1 MQCEYLHPP
10 VLKPEALS
18 RLPELAKVKS
28 LGMNAIAHV
37 KLFSPDAPFVAYLT
51 GFDGTDTF
59 LGLMIAQQL
68 QPHFGCVYQSGLEVA
83 RQVWDIALTPEIIQ
97 SPTPLWDVLANAAK
111 SVAYAPKSAWPLRIA
126 RYRATRAQLL
136 VNLAK
141 DHHPMFYTAP

>member
-1 MQCEYLHPP
+1 MHCEHPYQP
-10 VLKPEALS
+10 ILKPEFLA

-28 LGMNAIAHV
+28 LGMNAVAYL

-83 RQVWDIALTPEIIQ
+83 RQVWDIGCENGPRT
-97 SPTPLWDVLANAAK
+97 
-111 SVAYAPKSAWPLRIA
+111 LR
-126 RYRATRAQLL
+126 
-136 VNLAK
+136 
-141 DHHPMFYTAP
+141 FF